1 MGEKWCTQGW
11 TLFYSMYL
19 TSFVSRVF
27 VDCNIVWPPLAKHIV
42 RWRAVCQLCGD
53 RNGDP
58 PWARSRQ
65 DQVKKEAR
73 VLILWGDYELLEFTQ
88 KIELEE
94 WNSSTHKENLLLLL
108 DNNEIDLPFPIFF
121 TSSLY
126 ALSWGNGGSSSTF
139 SLIDGVFIA
148 VVNVCAK
155 KCFPCIVF
163 SWWGSLKMIV
173 NNYMMMRGEGA

>member
-1 MGEKWCTQGW
+1 MTLDMASTFLSLWVEALGSLPPHGW
-11 TLFYSMYL
+11 Q
-19 TSFVSRVF
+19 
-27 VDCNIVWPPLAKHIV
+27 IQ

-94 WNSSTHKENLLLLL
+94 WNSSTHTENLL
-108 DNNEIDLPFPIFF
+108 PFIRQQWNRFAISNFF
-121 TSSLY
+121 HFFALCFVLRKRGKFKHLQPHWWRLHCRCQRVLRNVFPALY
-126 ALSWGNGGSSSTF
+126 FRDEGRSRLHDVYF
-139 SLIDGVFIA
+139 SL
-148 VVNVCAK
+148 
-155 KCFPCIVF
+155 
-163 SWWGSLKMIV
+163 
-173 NNYMMMRGEGA
+173 

>member
-1 MGEKWCTQGW
+1 MTLAMASTFLSLWVEALGSLPPHGW
-11 TLFYSMYL
+11 Q
-19 TSFVSRVF
+19 
-27 VDCNIVWPPLAKHIV
+27 IQ

-108 DNNEIDLPFPIFF
+108 DNNEIDLQFPIFF
-121 TSSLY
+121 HFC
-126 ALSWGNGGSSSTF
+126 ALCFVLRKWASSSTF

-155 KCFPCIVF
+155 KCFPCIAF
-163 SWWGSLKMIV
+163 SWCGSLKMIV
-173 NNYMMMRGEGA
+173 NNSMMMRGEGA